1 MVSIPL
7 ESWDPIFKS
16 GGALLSRSVDFL
28 APVTHEAF
36 TRCTVTSHSRKGG
49 DRVRDATKRAVRSLL
64 LGSILLVGVLFSTV
78 AFAVPALAT
87 DTSTMTDLILDF
99 IPIILLLAILGMMI
113 GMFSKFGK
121 GFGGK

>member
-1 MVSIPL
+1 V
-7 ESWDPIFKS
+7 
-16 GGALLSRSVDFL
+16 R
-28 APVTHEAF
+28 
-36 TRCTVTSHSRKGG
+36 SHSKKGG

-64 LGSILLVGVLFSTV
+64 LAGILLVGIVLSTV

-87 DTSTMTDLILDF
+87 DTSSMTDLILDF

-113 GMFSKFGK
+113 SMFSKFGK